1 MDVEVNDIQ
10 LENMSADEDCFIET
24 GSDDSQTL
32 GSEMKNHEYNRI
44 LSVLKSDH
52 GNRQTAADKLGIS
65 QRTLRYKLARM
76 RELGMSVPGR
86 YGMETA

>member
-1 MDVEVNDIQ
+1 M
-10 LENMSADEDCFIET
+10 LFR
-24 GSDDSQTL
+24 SDDEPQSL
-32 GSEMKNHEYNRI
+32 GNEMKNHEYNRI
-44 LSVLKSDH
+44 LVVLKEDH

-76 RELGMSVPGR
+76 RELGMAVPGR